1 MKKIIVF
8 LTILFF
14 LSIPCFALAEYIDHG
29 DGTITDTSTSL
40 MWQRSFASN
49 LNWNDSDD
57 FCIYLSLMHS

>member
-49 LNWNDSDD
+49 LN
-57 FCIYLSLMHS
+57 